1 MTAFPV
7 SEIAPRSVARPLL
20 LLRAFLRR
28 DFGMALSYRF
38 PFVVD
43 LLQSVLSVTFLYFL
57 ARVVGHKVLA
67 ESGLKIG
74 YFGFAVIGTVMVAI
88 LTVSLASFSRRIR
101 ADQMTGTLEVLF
113 SMPAPPWLVVMAS
126 ATYQVLYALVTAIL
140 TLIMAFWLGL
150 RFHVT
155 ALSGAVAVADFI
167 GALVIFSSLGMGL
180 AAFVMVFKRGET
192 VTTMLIGALSL
203 VGGVL
208 YPTSLLSTPLR
219 YLADILPFTWALNV
233 MRAALLGGQSD
244 FRLLGGVW
252 LVSLLLCP
260 IAIWVFGKALAQ
272 AKKKGTVGQY

>member
-1 MTAFPV
+1 VTVQAEAELVP
-7 SEIAPRSVARPLL
+7 VARPLL
-20 LLRAFLRR
+20 LLRAFLSR
-28 DFGMALSYRF
+28 DFHMALSYRL

-43 LLQSVLSVTFLYFL
+43 LFQSVLSVSFLYFL

-67 ESGLKIG
+67 ESGLHVS

-113 SMPAPPWLVVMAS
+113 SLPTPPWLVVISS
-126 ATYQVLYALVTAIL
+126 ATYQVVYAMVTAAV
-140 TLIMAFWLGL
+140 TLALAFWFGL

-155 ALSGAVAVADFI
+155 AVSTAVAVADFV
-167 GALVIFSSLGMGL
+167 GALLIFACLGMGL

-192 VTTMLIGALSL
+192 VTTLLIGGLSL
-203 VGGVL
+203 IGGVL
-208 YPTSLLSTPLR
+208 YPVSLLSTPLR

-244 FRLLGGVW
+244 WLTLAEVW
-252 LVSLLLCP
+252 VVALVLYP
-260 IAIWVFGKALAQ
+260 ISIWVFGVALRQ
-272 AKKKGTVGQY
+272 AKRKGTVGQY